1 MRAGR
6 GCLRGVM
13 LPLSMA
19 TAALFPSRLPL
30 PRTRSGTRSLPC
42 RSPFYFARKNKIYP
56 DSFRYWYK
64 NNKSQPLSAPLI
76 DARSPSCFA
85 VESSF
90 LTARFQIFKP
100 RPRRSLARGGAYLR
114 ARSSPLCIAALPLLP
129 TTTRESQ
136 LFVRDAPSTTQ
147 LDYYAEALRP
157 HVEARS

>member
-1 MRAGR
+1 MS
-6 GCLRGVM
+6 V
-13 LPLSMA
+13 PL
-19 TAALFPSRLPL
+19 LF
-30 PRTRSGTRSLPC
+30 RT
-42 RSPFYFARKNKIYP
+42 KKQNYP

-136 LFVRDAPSTTQ
+136 LFVRDAPSAAQ

-157 HVEARS
+157 HVEEPSTPSGCVRPYIRQENLPYPM

>member
-1 MRAGR
+1 MS
-6 GCLRGVM
+6 V
-13 LPLSMA
+13 PL
-19 TAALFPSRLPL
+19 LF
-30 PRTRSGTRSLPC
+30 RT
-42 RSPFYFARKNKIYP
+42 KKQNYP

-85 VESSF
+85 VESSL